1 MFQDELVKD
10 QQKPLGKSLMEKLA
24 KSAPS
29 WTSWTLCSIYTSRTH
44 LHTSTVLG
52 TIPSEWKQEA
62 KKKAY
67 TSTAVHMHTL
77 EHAHSHTHRSRK
89 LLDSQLGIS
98 KSLTNTSF
106 FLQNAFIARKIA
118 ATCNKKVLGLEK
130 EIWVIQCWT
139 NLNITYIFK
148 NIRSN
153 NSPHVNLNVYLGVK

>member
-1 MFQDELVKD
+1 MSWWKTNRGHSGRVSWR
-10 QQKPLGKSLMEKLA
+10 SLQSQLPPGPPGPC
-24 KSAPS
+24 APS
-29 WTSWTLCSIYTSRTH
+29 TLQELTCIQALCWEQFH
-44 LHTSTVLG
+44 Q
-52 TIPSEWKQEA
+52 SENKKQ

-139 NLNITYIFK
+139 NLKITYIFK